1 MYNIFKIL
9 FVIFLLFYF
18 INDSL
23 CQFKL
28 GDEVLISEKSE
39 LIKNKRLALI
49 TNKTGVVSN
58 GNYFFSELLN
68 NGFNV
73 VKIFTPEHGF
83 SADDKYIENLNIP
96 VISLYNS
103 EKSFSKNDIE
113 DVDVL
118 IFDIQDLGARY
129 YTYTSTLYLAMK
141 DAVKYQKEFIICDR
155 PCIGSAN
162 SAEGFM
168 LEEKFSSFV
177 GMIPTTVTYGL
188 TIGELG
194 KYLKDIISPGY
205 DDFYVIP
212 MKNYTSK
219 TNYEDLNLKWVNPS
233 PNITSLESARIYPAL
248 CFLEGTNFSE
258 GRGTDTPFQLF
269 GAPYCDNSALLD
281 KLNAYNFPGVKF
293 ERVVF
298 TPSSRI
304 SAYEPKFMNR
314 ECNGIKITV
323 TDYFYFKPVEVSVA
337 ILIALKNSCNEFKWI
352 NKNYIDKLAGTD
364 KLRKMID
371 SGKKFEEI
379 INSWRDEVEEY
390 KNQIKKYLIYD

>member
-118 IFDIQDLGARY
+118 IFDIQDLGVRY
-129 YTYTSTLYLAMK
+129 YTL
-141 DAVKYQKEFIICDR
+141 
-155 PCIGSAN
+155 CI
-162 SAEGFM
+162 
-168 LEEKFSSFV
+168 L
-177 GMIPTTVTYGL
+177 P
-188 TIGELG
+188 
-194 KYLKDIISPGY
+194 
-205 DDFYVIP
+205 
-212 MKNYTSK
+212 
-219 TNYEDLNLKWVNPS
+219 
-233 PNITSLESARIYPAL
+233 
-248 CFLEGTNFSE
+248 
-258 GRGTDTPFQLF
+258 
-269 GAPYCDNSALLD
+269 
-281 KLNAYNFPGVKF
+281 
-293 ERVVF
+293 
-298 TPSSRI
+298 
-304 SAYEPKFMNR
+304 
-314 ECNGIKITV
+314 
-323 TDYFYFKPVEVSVA
+323 
-337 ILIALKNSCNEFKWI
+337 
-352 NKNYIDKLAGTD
+352 
-364 KLRKMID
+364 
-371 SGKKFEEI
+371 
-379 INSWRDEVEEY
+379 
-390 KNQIKKYLIYD
+390 